1 MKVQLESLSQE
12 EPQSFSMLF
21 NPRLSDLFFWH
32 FHPEYELVYIE
43 AEQGTRHVGSHISTY
58 HQSDLVLIGSSIP
71 HLNFDYGLQTD
82 YRKVVL
88 HLKPD
93 FVSEALSNAPELAS
107 IQALFTRSQM
117 GIAFNGKI
125 KKRIGDLLFA
135 LEGRTSFNRY
145 LKVLD
150 LLKELSDCKDY
161 DLLHTDAVQTHY
173 GAKEQE
179 RMQRIYSFVDQNY
192 HRKITL
198 EEMALHCHL
207 TKEAFCRY
215 FKKRTTYTFTAFLN
229 RYRIT
234 HAKRELLAGRS
245 CSEASFL
252 VGFENVSY
260 FNRIFKKI
268 TQETPTSFLARVG
281 Q

>member
-12 EPQSFSMLF
+12 EPHSFSMLF

-43 AEQGTRHVGSHISTY
+43 AAQGTRHVGSHISTY
-58 HQSDLVLIGSSIP
+58 YNSDLVLIGSSIP

-82 YRKVVL
+82 YRKAVL
-88 HLKPD
+88 HIKPS
-93 FVSEALSNAPELAS
+93 FVSEALLSAPELAS
-107 IQALFTRSQM
+107 IQTLFLRSQQ
-117 GIAFNGKI
+117 GIAFDGDI
-125 KKRIGDLLFA
+125 KKRIGELLFA
-135 LEGRTSFNRY
+135 LEGVPSFDRY
-145 LKVLD
+145 LRVLD
-150 LLKELSDCKDY
+150 LLKQLSDSQDY
-161 DLLHTDAVQTHY
+161 KLLHTAAVETHY

-198 EEMALHCHL
+198 AEMALHCHM

-229 RYRIT
+229 RYRLT

-252 VGFENVSY
+252 AGFENVSY

-268 TQETPTSFLARVG
+268 TQETPTSFLARVR
-281 Q
+281 